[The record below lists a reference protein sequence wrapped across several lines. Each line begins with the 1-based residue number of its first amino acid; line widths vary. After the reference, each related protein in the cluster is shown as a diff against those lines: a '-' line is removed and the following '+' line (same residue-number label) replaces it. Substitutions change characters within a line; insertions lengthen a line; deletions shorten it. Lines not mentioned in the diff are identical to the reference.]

1 MKKNLTIISILVIIC
16 SFTGWSSIKSP
27 HWGEL
32 VTCGKK
38 YLIGKTVIVTMNN
51 KYDIKG
57 IMLDYTTA
65 DLKLRKGD
73 KIYVIPL
80 CSIDLIRYEEK

>member
-38 YLIGKTVIVTMNN
+38 YLIGKNVIVKTNGG
-51 KYDIKG
+51 YDIKG
-57 IMLDYTTA
+57 IMEDYTTA
-65 DLKLRKGD
+65 DIKLKKGN
-73 KIYVIPL
+73 KI
-80 CSIDLIRYEEK
+80 